1 MSTHSR
7 YSSYSIFLEGSV
19 RRTRNTAC
27 LTVWRGTQGWRT
39 FAEEQGVRTGDQLDF
54 TLLEERRLQISL
66 TRRAVLEQQ
75 HVAEGF
81 PATPDVPG
89 QHGKS
94 STSSEDGQLLPQVLP
109 LSFLSECCALK
120 LQPASSAPDHI
131 HSHAHASMQLS

>member
-1 MSTHSR
+1 M
-7 YSSYSIFLEGSV
+7 
-19 RRTRNTAC
+19 
-27 LTVWRGTQGWRT
+27 
-39 FAEEQGVRTGDQLDF
+39 RTGDQLDF

-75 HVAEGF
+75 HLAEGF

-109 LSFLSECCALK
+109 LSSLSVCCTGK
-120 LQPASSAPDHI
+120 LQPIASASPAHI
-131 HSHAHASMQLS
+131 HLRANARQHATLLTARHPATAVNSSNAGFG